1 MGITRT
7 RSPGSL
13 LLRWQVEGGAGRERC
28 TIKEEGEEDVK
39 SGAGGGMNR
48 DQGIDGQ
55 VNEVCR
61 KPWERREKKRTC
73 YNTQNHSC
81 THHASSMKPIT
92 NLRTSDEGSC

>member
-28 TIKEEGEEDVK
+28 TIKEEGEEEVK
-39 SGAGGGMNR
+39 RGAGGGMNR
-48 DQGIDGQ
+48 DQGMDGQ

-61 KPWERREKKRTC
+61 KPWDRREKTEHATKHKT
-73 YNTQNHSC
+73 
-81 THHASSMKPIT
+81 THAPTMHLP
-92 NLRTSDEGSC
+92 

>member
-28 TIKEEGEEDVK
+28 TIKEEGEEKVK
-39 SGAGGGMNR
+39 RGAGGGMNR

-55 VNEVCR
+55 VNEVCG
-61 KPWERREKKRTC
+61 KSWDRREKKRTC

-81 THHASSMKPIT
+81 LTMHLP
-92 NLRTSDEGSC
+92 

>member
-13 LLRWQVEGGAGRERC
+13 LLRWPVEGGAGRERC
-28 TIKEEGEEDVK
+28 TIKEEGEEEVK
-39 SGAGGGMNR
+39 RGAGEGMNR

-55 VNEVCR
+55 VNEICR
-61 KPWERREKKRTC
+61 NHGTGEKKENMLQYTKPLMP
-73 YNTQNHSC
+73 
-81 THHASSMKPIT
+81 HHASSMKPIT